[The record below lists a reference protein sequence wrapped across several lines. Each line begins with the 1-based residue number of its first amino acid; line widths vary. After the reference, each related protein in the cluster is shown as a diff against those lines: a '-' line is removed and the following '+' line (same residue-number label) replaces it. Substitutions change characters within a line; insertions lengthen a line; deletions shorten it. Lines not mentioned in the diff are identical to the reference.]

1 VSSKRGR
8 RNPKKNRAARRVRH
22 DMPGLRRAQLS
33 MDDIYPLMEAAPPE
47 ALPLIALPAV
57 LLWNA
62 AQDKAAAAH
71 CVDACQTL
79 HYALGEYGLR
89 SEIQAVRLRIDRD
102 GNPGTLRGENPRYNA
117 DGTFNGHT
125 ILIVP
130 PAGRFIDPTI
140 QQFPEVPQTAV
151 STMPLMAQLPA
162 RTSLGTDTLAVARL
176 EYMAIYLPFRGP
188 ERYAWQ
194 GPRIDAHADMYRLT
208 GANLAANVFDILRQ
222 EPFRERVEQ
231 SPYPRL
237 RALLAA
243 LGNAESVVA
252 GGRYEFADPVTEAR
266 RQLADVP

>member
-1 VSSKRGR
+1 
-8 RNPKKNRAARRVRH
+8 
-22 DMPGLRRAQLS
+22 MPGLRRAQLS
-33 MDDIYPLMEAAPPE
+33 LDDIYPLLETASAE

-62 AQDKAAAAH
+62 AQDRAAAAH

-79 HYALGEYGLR
+79 HYALGAYGLR
-89 SEIQAVRLRIDRD
+89 SEIEAVRLRIDRD
-102 GNPGTLRGENPRYNA
+102 TPGTLYGQAPRYNAA

-130 PAGRFIDPTI
+130 AAGRFIDPTI
-140 QQFPEVPQTAV
+140 QQFPEVPQTTV
-151 STMPLMAQLPA
+151 SRLPLIAPLPA
-162 RTSLGTDTLAVARL
+162 RTSLGTQLIGVARL
-176 EYMAIYLPFRGP
+176 KYMAIYLPFPGP

-194 GPRIDAHADMYRLT
+194 DPRIDTHAGMYRLT

-222 EPFRERVEQ
+222 DPFRERVEQ

-243 LGNAESVVA
+243 LANAETVVD
-252 GGRYEFADPVTEAR
+252 GGRYQFADPVTGAR
-266 RQLADVP
+266 LQLADVP